1 MESEC
6 VMLRKNVQIIVVVV
20 ALALLLSGQLIFLA
34 LPAAEAQGLLDC
46 TMTQTGKIPLP
57 DLGSGQYCRD
67 GHCELGGLYPNGSPV
82 RPAALEVEAMQRAQQ
97 VQPLDANGNPDP
109 ANGKIIM
116 VSVGMSNTAM
126 AFEDPGS
133 VPWTAFVPRA
143 NSDPAKNPQLVI
155 VNGALGEEAADA
167 WVDPNAEPWQVL
179 KERITGYTTG
189 GPRDT
194 LGLTPEQVQVVWVK
208 QALRDSGAF
217 PDYAEELQSHLEAI
231 AQNLQIHFP
240 NVKLAYFSS
249 RTYAYV
255 MYKKGEPDTY
265 EGGFSIRW
273 MIEKQMAGDP
283 TLNYKPENGPVK
295 APLLLW
301 GPYFWTD
308 GLNARSD
315 GLIWTCQEEGG
326 DMWDGIHPEPNGAQK
341 NADQIYAFFKTDP
354 TATPWY
360 LRQSVIGQQPTV
372 TATANV
378 TSGPAPL
385 TVNFSATANDPDGQ
399 VVEYVW
405 TFGDGTFSYN
415 PAGDVASP
423 PYYLRQNPTKTF
435 YAPGTYQAYLTVT
448 DNSGNAVTKTVTIE
462 ATGKAA
468 ATPTP
473 TSTPTRSEQTPGA
486 TDPTATPTAT
496 AALPT
501 TTPTA
506 TTSSRGDT
514 ATPTV
519 ISPTNTPNPTA
530 TATAALPTTTPT
542 ATTSSRG
549 GTATPTDVSPT
560 NTPTPTPTATSRS
573 RQ

>member
-1 MESEC
+1 M
-6 VMLRKNVQIIVVVV
+6 VRTRGRVVELYLL
-20 ALALLLSGQLIFLA
+20 LALLLSGQLIFLA

-46 TMTQTGKIPLP
+46 TMTQTGKVPLP

-155 VNGALGEEAADA
+155 INGAQGEQAADA
-167 WVDPNAEPWQVL
+167 WVDPNAEPWQIV
-179 KERITGYTTG
+179 KERISGYG
-189 GPRDT
+189 GPRNSA
-194 LGLTPEQVQVVWVK
+194 GLTPEQVQVVWVK
-208 QALRDSGAF
+208 QALRFTGPF
-217 PDYAEELQSHLEAI
+217 PDYAQELQSYLEAI
-231 AQNLQIHFP
+231 ARNLQIHFP
-240 NVKLAYFSS
+240 NVKLAYFTS

-255 MYKKGEPDTY
+255 MYTKGEPDTY

-273 MIEKQMAGDP
+273 MIEKQMNGDP
-283 TLNYKPENGPVK
+283 SLNYKPQSGPVK

-308 GLNARSD
+308 GMRPRSD
-315 GLIWTCQEEGG
+315 GLIWSCGEGG
-326 DMWDGIHPEPNGAQK
+326 DMWNGIHPEPNGAQK

-360 LRQSVIGQQPTV
+360 LRKDVTGQPPSV
-372 TATANV
+372 TASADV

-385 TVNFSATANDPDGQ
+385 TVNFAATASDPDGQ

-435 YAPGTYQAYLTVT
+435 HSPGTYRGYLTVT
-448 DNSGNAVTKTVTIE
+448 DNSGNTVRKTVTVYV
-462 ATGKAA
+462 G
-468 ATPTP
+468 
-473 TSTPTRSEQTPGA
+473 
-486 TDPTATPTAT
+486 DL
-496 AALPT
+496 AALTERLYLPL
-501 TTPTA
+501 
-506 TTSSRGDT
+506 
-514 ATPTV
+514 
-519 ISPTNTPNPTA
+519 ISKH
-530 TATAALPTTTPT
+530 
-542 ATTSSRG
+542 R
-549 GTATPTDVSPT
+549 
-560 NTPTPTPTATSRS
+560 
-573 RQ
+573 